1 MSKYSGSGISKRIL
15 GENYEDNLNLNNNY
29 LDYNEISDDI
39 KQYLGGIE

>member
-1 MSKYSGSGISKRIL
+1 MSKYSSSGISKRIL
-15 GENYEDNLNLNNNY
+15 GENYEDNLNINNN